1 MTCVTNVAE
10 SNDPNSEWVFI
21 SLFLLRLSD
30 VFLVSRVQ
38 LITVGFPPK
47 DVLIIPEL
55 DNYLCPQEQLTH
67 PIAGRQRRLGEAIK
81 SFNIFYVGYKRSF
94 VTNISMKCQIPSFLA
109 F

>member
-1 MTCVTNVAE
+1 MTKVPK
-10 SNDPNSEWVFI
+10 SNNQNSEWVFI
-21 SLFLLRLSD
+21 SLFLLCLSD

-38 LITVGFPPK
+38 LITVGFPPR
-47 DVLIIPEL
+47 DVLIIPKL

-67 PIAGRQRRLGEAIK
+67 PMAARQRLGKAIK

-109 F
+109 L

>member
-1 MTCVTNVAE
+1 MTKVPK
-10 SNDPNSEWVFI
+10 SNNQNSEWVFI
-21 SLFLLRLSD
+21 SLFLLCLSD

-38 LITVGFPPK
+38 LITVGFPPR
-47 DVLIIPEL
+47 DVLIIPKL

-67 PIAGRQRRLGEAIK
+67 SIAAGRQRRLGEAIK

-109 F
+109 L